1 MRARRLALKKEVLTE
16 LRPDELMLVV
26 GAATTPVQGCLGDV
40 VSKVLDCETRI
51 SPCATH
57 TCP

>member
-1 MRARRLALKKEVLTE
+1 MRRLTLKKDVLTE
-16 LRPDELMLVV
+16 LRTEDLVFVV
-26 GAATTPVQGCLGDV
+26 GAASTPAETCIGALI
-40 VSKVLDCETRI
+40 SKVLDCETRI

>member
-1 MRARRLALKKEVLTE
+1 MRARRLVLKKEVLTE
-16 LRPDELMLVV
+16 LPTAELALVV
-26 GAATTPVQGCLGDV
+26 GAATTPAQGCLGDI
-40 VSKVLDCETRI
+40 VSKALQCESRI

>member
-1 MRARRLALKKEVLTE
+1 MRRLTLKKDVLTE
-16 LRPDELMLVV
+16 LGTAELVLVV
-26 GAATTPVQGCLGDV
+26 GAASTPAETCVGTI
-40 VSKVLDCETRI
+40 VSKALQCETRI

>member
-1 MRARRLALKKEVLTE
+1 MRRLTLKKDVLTE
-16 LRPDELMLVV
+16 LRIDELALVV
-26 GAATTPVQGCLGDV
+26 GAATAPADTCVGTII
-40 VSKVLDCETRI
+40 SKALDCETRI

>member
-1 MRARRLALKKEVLTE
+1 MRRLSLKKDVLTE
-16 LRPDELMLVV
+16 LGTAELVLVV
-26 GAATTPVQGCLGDV
+26 GAASTPAETCVGTI
-40 VSKVLDCETRI
+40 VSKALQCETRI